1 MRRIL
6 ISGGSRGIGWGLV
19 EAFSR
24 CGDKVAF
31 IYKSNQGAA
40 ADVTRA
46 TGAVAICADVADPHD
61 VRRAVREA
69 EAALGGHVEVLV
81 NNAGVSLI
89 SLIQD
94 VTDAQWREV
103 LDTNL
108 SGAFY
113 LSREVL
119 SGMISEKKGRIIHIG
134 SMWGK
139 VGASCEVAYSAAK
152 AGLRGLTLS
161 MAKEVAPSGITVNCV
176 EPGVIDT
183 AMNAALGQA
192 TLASLAEETP
202 MGRLGTPRDVA
213 AAVLFL
219 ASEDA
224 SFITGQMLAVDGGFA
239 L

>member
-1 MRRIL
+1 MKRVL
-6 ISGGSRGIGWGLV
+6 ISGGSRGIGRGLA
-19 EAFSR
+19 EAFMR
-24 CGDKVAF
+24 NGDKVAF
-31 IYKSNQGAA
+31 IYKNNHEAA
-40 ADVTRA
+40 RDVVEA
-46 TGAVAICADVADPHD
+46 IGAVAICADVADPNE

-69 EAALGGHVEVLV
+69 EQALGGHIEVLV

-89 SLIQD
+89 SVMQD
-94 VTDAQWREV
+94 VTDTQWREV

-119 SGMISEKKGRIIHIG
+119 SGMISAKNGRIIHIG

-161 MAKEVAPSGITVNCV
+161 MAKELAPSGITVNCV

-183 AMNAALGQA
+183 AMNAKLGADTLTALVD
-192 TLASLAEETP
+192 ETP
-202 MGRLGTPRDVA
+202 AGRLGTPEDVA

-219 ASEDA
+219 ASDEA
-224 SFITGQMLAVDGGFA
+224 SFITGQMLSVDGGFA